1 MERQPLRLIN
11 LKATTYSAR
20 HIPHLGF
27 GREEATAKHVGLQG
41 CLITVIHLRKFKLSC
56 GCTVKDAD
64 QCAGV
69 CVECREELRHE
80 HNILHSGEFTLDE
93 LDWLATPCRRHWFT
107 CAYSFCSKGGCS
119 KHLARAGDGDHYCEQ
134 HFVHVT
140 SQLEIVVV
148 EEKRGFLFAKVFGF
162 VRSLFFHNPDVM
174 R

>member
-41 CLITVIHLRKFKLSC
+41 CLITAIHLRKFKLSC

-69 CVECREELRHE
+69 CVECREELRYK
-80 HNILHSGEFTLDE
+80 HNILHSEEFTPDE
-93 LDWLATPCRRHWFT
+93 LDWLATPCRRRHWFT
-107 CAYSFCSKGGCS
+107 CAYSFCILHSTNTGIGKLNRVQRRQQVRQKCIT
-119 KHLARAGDGDHYCEQ
+119 E
-134 HFVHVT
+134 
-140 SQLEIVVV
+140 
-148 EEKRGFLFAKVFGF
+148 GFSGL
-162 VRSLFFHNPDVM
+162 
-174 R
+174 